1 MQLILWGYNMWLV
14 ILMETLE
21 EPYGTIQ
28 CRAWFPSWHNA
39 EDYIQENRKNLRANP
54 IFKYCIIEKYKVNVP
69 TKLIEHVFPHFV
81 TYHHVFRWNEEKNTF
96 VRDKRLDSKIPNN
109 YWIAFRRQN
118 GNQIEF
124 RGEELQK

>member
-1 MQLILWGYNMWLV
+1 MWLV
-14 ILMETLE
+14 SLLE
-21 EPYGTIQ
+21 NLDVEKDFGTVQTSI
-28 CRAWFPSWHNA
+28 WTPSWRNA
-39 EDYIQENRKNLRANP
+39 EEFIQENRKGLRMNP
-54 IFKYCIIEKYKVNVP
+54 IFRYAVIEHFKCNYP

-81 TYHHVFRWNEEKNTF
+81 TYHHVFKWIDEKNTF
-96 VRDKRLDSKIPNN
+96 VRDKRLDCKIPNN